1 MTGSKQPRSQGL
13 FPAKGKGPGNEVG
26 FKEGYKVETF
36 CEQWEIQRLKFE
48 TSSAD
53 QKKNT

>member
-1 MTGSKQPRSQGL
+1 MTGSKQPRWAFS
-13 FPAKGKGPGNEVG
+13 PAKGKGPGNEVG
-26 FKEGYKVETF
+26 FKERYKVEIF
-36 CEQWEIQRLKFE
+36 CEQWDIQRLKFE